1 MENDYC
7 EQKRDKTDPTV
18 PLTKVVVRRLPPS
31 LTEESF
37 LEHIKP
43 LPSTEHFY
51 FVKAEKRLKQNAFSR
66 AYIKFVKQDDIWQFK
81 ERFDNHPFI
90 GNRGAEYHAVV
101 EFAPFQGVPVNDWKQ
116 NIGCKVGKLEN
127 DRKYLEFLEYQDRE
141 DEEVTVNRSFQEY
154 FPHENNNKS
163 KTTPLLEYIKDKRQ
177 AEESRQKYSQQNR
190 SRDPDC
196 HDSKK
201 EQIRLSD
208 PASKSKTFTKSTS
221 KNDHAPA
228 QAYKGVGYEKRSIS
242 TCGSKICHGR
252 HRVCRRKNGKLY
264 DPNKEEPQKT
274 KSVNIEETDFEAE
287 LSKLMEQLE
296 LKERNLEEFDNPS
309 NRKGKKEKSVK
320 FVPISLNQ
328 KFMITQKEQSPN
340 EVLRKTVRHSI
351 SLADYFAPRTNAG
364 SLLGKEKK
372 RTEKGEVQTPIKA
385 VKITSLH
392 NSLVKSKDFDI
403 KLLVQPLS
411 PSDGQNDCPA
421 LSDS

>member
-1 MENDYC
+1 MENDYR
-7 EQKRDKTDPTV
+7 EQKHDKTDSTV
-18 PLTKVVVRRLPPS
+18 PLTKVIIRRLPPS

-90 GNRGAEYHAVV
+90 DNRGAEYRAVV

-116 NIGCKVGKLEN
+116 NNGCKVGKLEN
-127 DRKYLEFLEYQDRE
+127 DRKYLDFLEYQDSE
-141 DEEVTVNRSFQEY
+141 DEDVTVNRPFQEY
-154 FPHENNNKS
+154 FPQENNNNKS

-177 AEESRQKYSQQNR
+177 TEETRQKYSQRNR
-190 SRDPDC
+190 TRDSNC

-208 PASKSKTFTKSTS
+208 PISKSKMSTKSTS
-221 KNDHAPA
+221 KNDHA
-228 QAYKGVGYEKRSIS
+228 QAYKDVGYEKRSVS
-242 TCGSKICHGR
+242 TCGSKICHDR
-252 HRVCRRKNGKLY
+252 HKVCRRKNGKLF
-264 DPNKEEPQKT
+264 DPNKEEPRKT
-274 KSVNIEETDFEAE
+274 KSVNIEETDFESE
-287 LSKLMEQLE
+287 LSKLMEQFE
-296 LKERNLEEFDNPS
+296 LKERNLEEFGLGKFDNPS
-309 NRKGKKEKSVK
+309 NKRGKKEKSVK

-328 KFMITQKEQSPN
+328 KFLITQKEQSPN

-351 SLADYFAPRTNAG
+351 SLADYFAPRTNVC

-372 RTEKGEVQTPIKA
+372 KTEKGEVQTPIKA

-403 KLLVQPLS
+403 KLLVQPS
-411 PSDGQNDCPA
+411 SHFDGQND
-421 LSDS
+421 

>member
-7 EQKRDKTDPTV
+7 EQKHDKTDSTA
-18 PLTKVVVRRLPPS
+18 PLTKVVIRRLPPS

-90 GNRGAEYHAVV
+90 DNRGAEYRAVV
-101 EFAPFQGVPVNDWKQ
+101 EFAPFQGVPVSDWKQ
-116 NIGCKVGKLEN
+116 NNGCKVGKLEN
-127 DRKYLEFLEYQDRE
+127 DRKYLDFLEYQDSE
-141 DEEVTVNRSFQEY
+141 DEDVTVNRSFQEY
-154 FPHENNNKS
+154 FPHENNKS

-177 AEESRQKYSQQNR
+177 AEETRQKYSQRNR
-190 SRDPDC
+190 TRDSNF

-208 PASKSKTFTKSTS
+208 PISKSKMSTKSTS
-221 KNDHAPA
+221 KNDHAQA
-228 QAYKGVGYEKRSIS
+228 QAYRDVGYERRSIS
-242 TCGSKICHGR
+242 TCGSKICHDR
-252 HRVCRRKNGKLY
+252 HRVCRRKNGKLF
-264 DPNKEEPQKT
+264 DPNKEDPRKT

-287 LSKLMEQLE
+287 LSKLMEQFE
-296 LKERNLEEFDNPS
+296 LKERNLEEFGLGKFDNPS
-309 NRKGKKEKSVK
+309 NKKGKKEKSVK

-351 SLADYFAPRTNAG
+351 SLADYFAPRTNVCN
-364 SLLGKEKK
+364 LLGKEKK
-372 RTEKGEVQTPIKA
+372 KTEKGEVQTPIKA

-403 KLLVQPLS
+403 KLLVQPSS
-411 PSDGQNDCPA
+411 PSDGQND
-421 LSDS
+421 

>member
-1 MENDYC
+1 MENDYR
-7 EQKRDKTDPTV
+7 EQKHDKTDSTV
-18 PLTKVVVRRLPPS
+18 PLTKVIIRRLPPS

-90 GNRGAEYHAVV
+90 DNRGAEYRAVV

-116 NIGCKVGKLEN
+116 NNGCKVGKLEN
-127 DRKYLEFLEYQDRE
+127 DRKYLDFLEYQDSE
-141 DEEVTVNRSFQEY
+141 DEDVTVNRPFQEY
-154 FPHENNNKS
+154 FPQENNNNKS

-177 AEESRQKYSQQNR
+177 TEETRQKYSQRNR
-190 SRDPDC
+190 TRDSNC

-208 PASKSKTFTKSTS
+208 PISKSKMSTKSTS
-221 KNDHAPA
+221 KNDHA
-228 QAYKGVGYEKRSIS
+228 QAYKDVGYEKRSVS
-242 TCGSKICHGR
+242 TCGSKICHDR
-252 HRVCRRKNGKLY
+252 HKVCRRKNGKLF
-264 DPNKEEPQKT
+264 DPNKEEPRKT

-287 LSKLMEQLE
+287 LSKLMEQFE
-296 LKERNLEEFDNPS
+296 LKERNLEEFGLGKFDNTS
-309 NRKGKKEKSVK
+309 NKRGKKEKSVK

-328 KFMITQKEQSPN
+328 KFLITQKEQSPN

-351 SLADYFAPRTNAG
+351 SLADYFAPRTNVC

-372 RTEKGEVQTPIKA
+372 KTEKGEVQTPIKA

-403 KLLVQPLS
+403 KLLVQPS
-411 PSDGQNDCPA
+411 SHSDGQND
-421 LSDS
+421 